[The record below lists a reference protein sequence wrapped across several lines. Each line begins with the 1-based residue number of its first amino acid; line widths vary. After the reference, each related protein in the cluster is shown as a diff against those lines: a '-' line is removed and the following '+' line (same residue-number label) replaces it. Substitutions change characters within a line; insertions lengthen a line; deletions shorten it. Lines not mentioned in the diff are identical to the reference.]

1 MAAFLK
7 TLRDEPALSGKMGFN
22 DKGDRIGDFYRVYT
36 VDEQGHFILQPK
48 N

>member
-1 MAAFLK
+1 MGAFLK
-7 TLRDEPALSGKMGFN
+7 TLRDEPALSG
-22 DKGDRIGDFYRVYT
+22 KGDRIGDFYRVYT